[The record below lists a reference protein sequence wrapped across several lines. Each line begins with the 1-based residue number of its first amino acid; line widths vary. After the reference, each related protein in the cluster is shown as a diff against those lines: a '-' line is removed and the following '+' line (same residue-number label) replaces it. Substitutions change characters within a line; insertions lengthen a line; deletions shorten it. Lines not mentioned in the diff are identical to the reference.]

1 MLAKL
6 KEEKGFTLVE
16 IMIVVA
22 IIGVLAAIA
31 IPNFVAARRS
41 AQERACIA
49 NMKQIQGAA
58 VLWQLDE
65 GSSASFPTITDEDNQ
80 LVPDYIGQWPTCP
93 YDASEVYS
101 FGGDATDDFIVVE
114 CSADDA
120 ENHNVNQ
127 ALTADD

>member
-1 MLAKL
+1 MLAKI
-6 KEEKGFTLVE
+6 KEAKGFTLVE

-65 GSSASFPTITDEDNQ
+65 GDSSTFPTITGADND
-80 LVPDYIGQWPTCP
+80 LVPDYIGQWPSCP
-93 YDASEVYS
+93 YQGSADYA
-101 FGGDATDDFIVVE
+101 FDGDATDDFITVT

-120 ENHNVNQ
+120 DNHNVNQ
-127 ALTADD
+127 ALTAD